1 MKHLKYLQKIQMKKV
16 TIAALV
22 LTVGMATTLREDHG
36 KMFEISKNIEI
47 FTSLYKELNMYYVDD
62 VDPSKLMRTGVDA
75 MMASLDPYTNYI
87 SESDIEGYRYL
98 TEGKYSGIGVSFQKS
113 GDWLFVESVFEGSP
127 AQKAGLKAGDK
138 ISAVDGKSAKRRELE
153 ELDEILKGT
162 AGTDVELS
170 VMRPQLDGS
179 DKELKIKVLRDEITE
194 QNVPYYAMLNETV
207 GYIVLT
213 TFSRDAGQNV
223 ANAFK
228 ELKTKNP
235 TMKSLVFD
243 LRGNGGGLL
252 HEAVNICNIWL
263 PKGDT
268 IVSTR
273 GKVIEWD
280 RGYRTLNQSVDEQ
293 MPIVVLVD
301 KFTASASEIVSGALQ
316 DYDRAVVMGQRTYGK
331 GLVQNVRDIGY
342 NSKLKLTTSKYYIPS
357 GRCIQAVRYEKGK
370 PVEIPDAQR
379 ERRYTRSGRPVLG
392 GGGIKP
398 DVLLEKNGDFG
409 LMKTLKDKFYL
420 FDYVTQFCLKNPTIA
435 EPDKFRFTEFDDFV
449 NFIEKRGFQYDS
461 ETEKLVKQ
469 LEENAAKE
477 KYLTA
482 IQSELS
488 LVKNKIQSDKK
499 NDLMKHKAEIEHE
512 IEREIV
518 ERYYFQ
524 KGQIKISLRNDPE
537 VIEAIKTLDNISRY
551 KSILKK

>member
-113 GDWLFVESVFEGSP
+113 GDWLFVEAVFEGSP

-138 ISAVDGKSAKRRELE
+138 ITTVDGKSAKRRDLE

-162 AGTDVELS
+162 AGTNVELG
-170 VMRPQLDGS
+170 VMRPQLDDN

-228 ELKTKNP
+228 ALKTKNP
-235 TMKSLVFD
+235 NMKSLVFD

-280 RGYRTLNQSVDEQ
+280 RGYRTLNQPIDEQ

-398 DVLLEKNGDFG
+398 DVLLEKSGDFG

-488 LVKNKIQSDKK
+488 LVKSKIQSDKK
-499 NDLMKHKAEIEHE
+499 NDLMKHKAEIERE

-518 ERYYFQ
+518 ERYYYQ

-537 VIEAIKTLDNISRY
+537 VTEAIRTLDNILRY